1 MTTISTDERDQF
13 LDETAQYRREL
24 IAHCYKMVGSVH
36 EAEDIVQETYL
47 RAWRSQ
53 GSFEGRSPIR
63 TWLYRIA
70 TNQCLTVLGSRQLRA
85 LPSGLFAPGQDPD
98 VPMTPAGSERLW
110 LEPLPDFVVGPDGEN
125 DPADIIAA
133 RSSLRLAFVA
143 SLQHLA
149 PRQRAVFI
157 LRVGLR
163 YRAAEVA
170 EMLDM
175 SVAAV
180 KSALQRAR
188 ARLDEVAP
196 TTDELVE
203 PDSPQARAIL
213 DRYMDAFERADVDA
227 MNDLLRSDAR
237 LELVPSD
244 VWFQG
249 KTTCVGH
256 LRARVMTEPGL
267 YRMLPTIAN
276 RQPAAVAY
284 YRRSLDEDFRAFA
297 LAVLTIAGDTIGAI
311 TIFADPTLVTRFGFP
326 ETPPSADGDSF

>member
-1 MTTISTDERDQF
+1 
-13 LDETAQYRREL
+13 
-24 IAHCYKMVGSVH
+24 MVGTVH

-47 RAWRSQ
+47 RASRSQ

-63 TWLYRIA
+63 TWLYSIA
-70 TNQCLTVLGSRQLRA
+70 TNQCLTVLGSRQLRT
-85 LPSGLFAPGQDPD
+85 LPSGLFAPGQNPD
-98 VPMTPAGSERLW
+98 VPMTPADGERLW
-110 LEPLPDFVVGPDGEN
+110 LEQLPDFVVGPDGEN

-170 EMLDM
+170 EMLDI

-188 ARLDEVAP
+188 ARLNEVAP

-213 DRYMDAFERADVDA
+213 DRYMDAFERADIDA

-249 KTTCVGH
+249 KATCVCH
-256 LRARVMTEPGL
+256 LRARAMTEPRALPIAADHRQRATCGRCL
-267 YRMLPTIAN
+267 LPT
-276 RQPAAVAY
+276 VG
-284 YRRSLDEDFRAFA
+284 RRRLQSVRA
-297 LAVLTIAGDTIGAI
+297 L
-311 TIFADPTLVTRFGFP
+311 
-326 ETPPSADGDSF
+326 SADDCRRHDRCEHDLRRPVARDPVRVS